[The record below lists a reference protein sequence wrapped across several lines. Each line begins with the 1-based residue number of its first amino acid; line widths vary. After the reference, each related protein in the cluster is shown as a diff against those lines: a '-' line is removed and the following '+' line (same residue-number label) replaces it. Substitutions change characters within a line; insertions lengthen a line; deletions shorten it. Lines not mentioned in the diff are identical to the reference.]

1 MKRIRVIFKKE
12 FIDTIRDRKALF
24 FMIVFPILIFPLL
37 VSTITTIQLRIIKKE
52 QGKVLNLAYIDHASS
67 YLLLEAFKG
76 DSSIT
81 LRDDLNEENADSLI
95 KLDSLDAAV
104 VIGKEFDGNIH
115 NLKTAVV
122 HVHFRTEDNINISLN
137 RIKSI
142 INTYSESI
150 LSKRLNKMNL
160 DNEIFEPIK
169 INEIDL
175 ASEREKWGKR
185 IGGFLPYFFILF
197 CFMGAMYPAIDLG
210 AGEKE
215 RGTLETLLVAP
226 ATRMEIL
233 LGKFGVITLAGI
245 LSAGISLLGIY
256 ISIKSIA
263 QIPEDLSNIIFEIL
277 QLKTIILLITLLLPL
292 TIFFA
297 AILLMLSIY
306 AKSFKEAQSIITPL
320 NFAIIF
326 PVFIGSMIPGIH
338 LNNYT
343 ALIPILNIALASKEI
358 VAGTVQLFPI
368 FLVYLSSVIIAGLGL
383 FACSIWFQRENV
395 IFRD

>member
-1 MKRIRVIFKKE
+1 M
-12 FIDTIRDRKALF
+12 
-24 FMIVFPILIFPLL
+24 
-37 VSTITTIQLRIIKKE
+37 
-52 QGKVLNLAYIDHASS
+52 
-67 YLLLEAFKG
+67 
-76 DSSIT
+76 
-81 LRDDLNEENADSLI
+81 
-95 KLDSLDAAV
+95 
-104 VIGKEFDGNIH
+104 VIGKEFEGNIH

-256 ISIKSIA
+256 ISIKSVA
-263 QIPEDLSNIIFEIL
+263 QIPEDEDDDF
-277 QLKTIILLITLLLPL
+277 
-292 TIFFA
+292 
-297 AILLMLSIY
+297 
-306 AKSFKEAQSIITPL
+306 
-320 NFAIIF
+320 
-326 PVFIGSMIPGIH
+326 
-338 LNNYT
+338 
-343 ALIPILNIALASKEI
+343 
-358 VAGTVQLFPI
+358 
-368 FLVYLSSVIIAGLGL
+368 
-383 FACSIWFQRENV
+383 
-395 IFRD
+395 

>member
-1 MKRIRVIFKKE
+1 MKRIHVIFKKE

-24 FMIVFPILIFPLL
+24 FMIVFPVLIFPLL
-37 VSTITTIQLRIIKKE
+37 LSTITSIQLRIIKKE

-277 QLKTIILLITLLLPL
+277 QLNTIILLITLLLPL

-358 VAGTVQLFPI
+358 VAGTIQLFPI